1 MDASPMDALQI
12 NGIRAYGYTGFFP
25 EEQTLG
31 QWFEVD
37 LVVWWDISKAGESD
51 RLEEAYDYR
60 NSVKAIQELIRT
72 ARFKLI
78 EKLVEAIAQI
88 VLASGAE
95 KVQVRLTKV
104 SPPIPDFSGS
114 VAIEIVRAAKSSS
127 EPLSPKK

>member
-1 MDASPMDALQI
+1 MDTLQI

-37 LVVWWDISKAGESD
+37 LVIWWDISKAGESD

-78 EKLVEAIAQI
+78 EKLVEAIAQL

-127 EPLSPKK
+127 NLLSQKE

>member
-1 MDASPMDALQI
+1 MDTLQI
-12 NGIRAYGYTGFFP
+12 HGIRAYGYTGFFP

-78 EKLVEAIAQI
+78 EKLVEAIAQL

-104 SPPIPDFSGS
+104 APPIPDFSGS

-127 EPLSPKK
+127 EPLS

>member
-1 MDASPMDALQI
+1 MNASPMDTLQI

-37 LVVWWDISKAGESD
+37 LVIWCDISKAGESD
-51 RLEEAYDYR
+51 RLEETYDYR

-78 EKLVEAIAQI
+78 ERLVEAIAQL
-88 VLASGAE
+88 VLASGVE

-127 EPLSPKK
+127 ELLSPKE

>member
-1 MDASPMDALQI
+1 MDTLQI

-37 LVVWWDISKAGESD
+37 LVIWWDISKASESD

-78 EKLVEAIAQI
+78 EKLVEAIAQL

-114 VAIEIVRAAKSSS
+114 VAIEIVRSAKPSSGL
-127 EPLSPKK
+127 LSQKE

>member
-1 MDASPMDALQI
+1 MDTLQI

-37 LVVWWDISKAGESD
+37 LLIWWDTSKAGESD
-51 RLEEAYDYR
+51 RLEETYDYR
-60 NSVKAIQELIRT
+60 KSVQAIQDLIRT

-78 EKLVEAIAQI
+78 EKLVEAIAQL
-88 VLASGAE
+88 VLASGVE

-114 VAIEIVRAAKSSS
+114 VAIEIVRSAKV
-127 EPLSPKK
+127 

>member
-1 MDASPMDALQI
+1 MDASPMDTLQI

-78 EKLVEAIAQI
+78 EKLVEAIAQL

-114 VAIEIVRAAKSSS
+114 VAIEIVRAAKV
-127 EPLSPKK
+127 LSGLLP